1 MSIAILKITQEEA
14 KNKLKVANNAA
25 INNDG
30 VNKLIVIVKEI
41 RTNFPTIERGLLK
54 EVKYSVEI
62 LKSFGYAFNLRSKN
76 PKKWITKN

>member
-62 LKSFGYAFNLRSKN
+62 LKSFGYVFNLRSKN
-76 PKKWITKN
+76 TNKWITKN

>member
-62 LKSFGYAFNLRSKN
+62 LKSFGYVFNLRSKN
-76 PKKWITKN
+76 PNKWITKN